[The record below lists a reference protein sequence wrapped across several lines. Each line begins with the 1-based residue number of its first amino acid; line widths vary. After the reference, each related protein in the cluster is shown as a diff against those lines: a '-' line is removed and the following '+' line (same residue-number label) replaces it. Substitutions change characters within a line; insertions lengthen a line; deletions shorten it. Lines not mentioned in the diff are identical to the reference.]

1 MKIKKGI
8 LWLNLTLKKKKK
20 KNGVLEVEVHNK
32 YTINW
37 IQMFQV

>member
-20 KNGVLEVEVHNK
+20 KKWCTGGRG
-32 YTINW
+32 T
-37 IQMFQV
+37 